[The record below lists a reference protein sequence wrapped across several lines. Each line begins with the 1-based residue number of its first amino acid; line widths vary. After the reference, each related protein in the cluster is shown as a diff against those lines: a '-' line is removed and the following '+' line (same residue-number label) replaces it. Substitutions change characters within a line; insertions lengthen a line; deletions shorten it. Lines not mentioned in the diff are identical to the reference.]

1 MQEQISAKY
10 NTEGVTNT
18 LADKYMHFQIR
29 YDKYRK
35 MLIRSA
41 TKTAEM
47 WEEMNKRQ
55 PDDQKLKNCVQLLE
69 QWYWR
74 IRTNYIN
81 INSEFENSAE
91 ILQDITNDYF
101 EAVLNIPSKSPFH
114 VIEVPKFKS
123 TIKKKEEKVE
133 KLSENMQ
140 AFSLNSETPICF
152 VSVEEHSFGQL
163 TGSNYFFNE
172 ITKMGLAKVTHMDD
186 FMIPQMRAAH
196 KQHMKTLIEGDG
208 FSTNHNN
215 GFIVNSKGKLI
226 YSKVL
231 VQIMP
236 SIFEGLRY
244 VFYLKKVMHNR
255 KIATFRNNFTL
266 PYSTESFDQL
276 FQSNVPKQ
284 AFLNEETFEQLK
296 ENRQATVSIQGQE
309 FFLRCLHEFTDK
321 EITFFFVEFCESET
335 QTEFVSTLKT
345 NKLVKDTD
353 AFKSTNNSGMSYE
366 EEKEEEKGLT

>member
-1 MQEQISAKY
+1 
-10 NTEGVTNT
+10 
-18 LADKYMHFQIR
+18 MHFQIR

-186 FMIPQMRAAH
+186 FMIP
-196 KQHMKTLIEGDG
+196 
-208 FSTNHNN
+208 
-215 GFIVNSKGKLI
+215 
-226 YSKVL
+226 
-231 VQIMP
+231 
-236 SIFEGLRY
+236 
-244 VFYLKKVMHNR
+244 
-255 KIATFRNNFTL
+255 
-266 PYSTESFDQL
+266 
-276 FQSNVPKQ
+276 
-284 AFLNEETFEQLK
+284 
-296 ENRQATVSIQGQE
+296 
-309 FFLRCLHEFTDK
+309 
-321 EITFFFVEFCESET
+321 
-335 QTEFVSTLKT
+335 
-345 NKLVKDTD
+345 
-353 AFKSTNNSGMSYE
+353 
-366 EEKEEEKGLT
+366 